1 LFRDK
6 DPGQLSPVLG
16 RKSEQKLR
24 VAEQCRNQVMEDPGK
39 GLSFQQKLKKAMMP
53 KSPW

>member
-6 DPGQLSPVLG
+6 DPGQVSPVLG
-16 RKSEQKLR
+16 QKSEQKLR